1 MAHGTAVCPADQE
14 VCMIRRTMIK
24 EIWKQICDNNNV
36 RQNLSSLRQEIKE
49 KGDKELL
56 VCMAGSED
64 RLVALLKDEDAKTRR
79 NAALLMGEL
88 GKKEYLEPIYQ
99 AYEAEEQLFV
109 KSSYLSAMK
118 NFDYREYLS
127 AFKSRLEALSA
138 EDTALEKQKHVA
150 EEMREL
156 SSMIVMMEGVDAH
169 PFTGE
174 DEAYTVVLLTNR
186 NYPEVTLEELKNLD
200 PGAQAKVFGA
210 GVMARVT
217 NLNWRNRIRTYQ
229 ELLFAV
235 DGMKVCPMDAAEAAG
250 VIVNSGL
257 MEFLAKGHEGEP
269 PFYFRVELKCKLDLD
284 KRGAL
289 AKKLSFQ
296 IEKLSGRRLINDV
309 SNYEFEIRLIENKEG
324 SFNVLVKLY
333 TLKDERFTYR
343 RQVVPSS
350 IRPYQ
355 AALAVKLAEAY
366 RKENAQVL
374 DPFCG
379 VGTMLMERGMA
390 GRTKSMYGLDIQEE
404 AVIKA
409 RKNLKAAEST
419 LQKSFMVN
427 YINRDFFTFKHE
439 YLFDEII
446 TNMPFQ
452 IGRKT
457 AQEIRDIYTS
467 FFPAARAVLKPDG
480 IIMMYSHDA
489 EYVKRLSVPNG
500 FEIVKAFE
508 ISMKE
513 GTYVY
518 ILRRINI

>member
-1 MAHGTAVCPADQE
+1 
-14 VCMIRRTMIK
+14 MIK
-24 EIWKQICDNNNV
+24 EIWKQICENKDV
-36 RQNLSSLRQEIKE
+36 RQNLSSLRQEVKE
-49 KGDKELL
+49 KGAKELL
-56 VCMAGSED
+56 LCMADLGD
-64 RLVALLKDEDAKTRR
+64 RLPELLRSEDAKTRR

-88 GKKEYLEPIYQ
+88 GKGEYLGPIYQ
-99 AYEAEEQLFV
+99 AYQTEEQLFV
-109 KSSYLSAMK
+109 KGSYLSAMK
-118 NFDYREYLS
+118 NFDYREYLP
-127 AFKSRLEALSA
+127 ALKDRLKALSG
-138 EDTALEKQKHVA
+138 EDTEPEKQKHVA

-156 SSMIVMMEGVDAH
+156 SSMIVMIEGIKAH
-169 PFTGE
+169 PFIGKE
-174 DEAYTVVLLTNR
+174 NSYTVVLLTNR
-186 NYPEVTLEELKNLD
+186 NYPEVTQEELKAAD
-200 PGAQAKVFGA
+200 PGAQTKVFGA
-210 GVMARVT
+210 GVMAKVT
-217 NLNWRNRIRTYQ
+217 NLNWVDKIRTYQ

-235 DGMKVCPMDAAEAAG
+235 DGMKVCPMDAEEAARS
-250 VIVNSGL
+250 IVNSSL
-257 MEFLAKGHEGEP
+257 MEFLEKGHEGEP
-269 PFYFRVELKCKLDLD
+269 PFYFRVELKSKMDLD
-284 KRGAL
+284 KRGTF

-296 IEKLSGRRLINDV
+296 IEKLSGRKLINDV

-333 TLKDERFTYR
+333 TLKDERFSYR
-343 RQVVPSS
+343 RQVIPSS
-350 IRPYQ
+350 IRPYH

-366 RKENAQVL
+366 MKENAQVL

-409 RKNLKAAEST
+409 RKNLKAAEGA
-419 LQKSFMVN
+419 QNAFHRSFMIN

-457 AQEIRDIYTS
+457 AQEIRDIYAS
-467 FFPAARAVLKPDG
+467 FFPAARKVLKENG
-480 IIMMYSHDA
+480 IIIMYSHDA

-500 FEIVKAFE
+500 FSVVKSFE
-508 ISMKE
+508 VSKRE

>member
-1 MAHGTAVCPADQE
+1 
-14 VCMIRRTMIK
+14 MIK
-24 EIWKQICDNNNV
+24 EIWKQICEDKDV
-36 RQNLSSLRQEIKE
+36 RQNLSRLRQEIKE

-64 RLVALLKDEDAKTRR
+64 KLADLLKNEDAKTRR

-88 GKKEYLEPIYQ
+88 GKREYLEPIYQ

-109 KSSYLSAMK
+109 KGSYLSAMK
-118 NFDYREYLS
+118 NFDYREYLPS
-127 AFKSRLEALSA
+127 LKDRLNALSE
-138 EDTALEKQKHVA
+138 EDTELEKQKHAA

-156 SSMIVMMEGVDAH
+156 SSMIVMMEGVEAH

-186 NYPEVTLEELKNLD
+186 NYPEVTLEELKNED

-210 GVMARVT
+210 GVMAKVT
-217 NLNWRNRIRTYQ
+217 NLNWINRIRTYQ

-235 DGMKVCPMDAAEAAG
+235 DGMKVCPMDPAEAAKS
-250 VIVNSGL
+250 IVNSSL
-257 MEFLAKGHEGEP
+257 MEFLSKGHEGEP
-269 PFYFRVELKCKLDLD
+269 PFYFRVELKCKMDLD
-284 KRGAL
+284 KRGAF

-296 IEKLSGRRLINDV
+296 IEKLSGRKLINDV
-309 SNYEFEIRLIENKEG
+309 SNYEFEIRMIENKEG

-333 TLKDERFTYR
+333 TLEDDRFSYR

-355 AALAVKLAEAY
+355 AALAVKLAEGY
-366 RKENAQVL
+366 MKENAQVL

-390 GRTKSMYGLDIQEE
+390 GRTKTMYGLDIQEE

-409 RKNLKAAEST
+409 RKNLKAAENGPY
-419 LQKSFMVN
+419 KSFMVN

-457 AQEIRDIYTS
+457 AQEIREIYSS
-467 FFPAARAVLKPDG
+467 FFPAARAVLKQDG
-480 IIMMYSHDA
+480 IVIMYSHDA
-489 EYVKRLSVPNG
+489 EYVKRMSAANG
-500 FEIVKAFE
+500 FAVVKAFE

-513 GTYVY
+513 GTYVF